1 MNEPAAATPF
11 RRRLRSA
18 PCALALALSFAAAA
32 SAQAATARAPSAH
45 AALAASD
52 APACALA
59 AAPPAEFAMRI
70 PFETIDGRIYVQAKV
85 NGRGPFRFAVDTGA
99 SGMARADSSL
109 VAALGLRTGTPTTN
123 SDGVNTSEI
132 ATTTFDSLDV
142 GGLVRRDMEVPTRD
156 YASRAKP
163 GAAFSGIVAREF
175 FADGLLVIDYPR
187 RTLSFSRKLALSPA
201 APGSLAYERAFR
213 VPIAIGELQVE
224 GNLDTGANVA
234 FVLPQALFDRVGGT
248 APRDAGGGQ
257 LANTRIDTQSSIVAG
272 PFRIGD
278 ATLRDVEV
286 RISDRYP
293 ELLVGAGA
301 LQDSVVLIDQRSQAV
316 AVCPE

>member
-1 MNEPAAATPF
+1 MSADTPSTLLHTPLHALHLELGARMVPFAGYAMPVQYPAGVMAEHRQCRHEAALF
-11 RRRLRSA
+11 DVSHMGQILLRGDG
-18 PCALALALSFAAAA
+18 AAAA
-32 SAQAATARAPSAH
+32 
-45 AALAASD
+45 L
-52 APACALA
+52 
-59 AAPPAEFAMRI
+59 E
-70 PFETIDGRIYVQAKV
+70 
-85 NGRGPFRFAVDTGA
+85 
-99 SGMARADSSL
+99 SL
-109 VAALGLRTGTPTTN
+109 VPVDVVDLGMDRQRYGFFTN
-123 SDGVNTSEI
+123 
-132 ATTTFDSLDV
+132 AR
-142 GGLVRRDMEVPTRD
+142 GGLLDDLMITRRE
-156 YASRAKP
+156 
-163 GAAFSGIVAREF
+163 
-175 FADGLLVIDYPR
+175 DGLLVIDYPR
-187 RTLSFSRKLALSPA
+187 RTLSFSRTLALSPS
-201 APGSLAYERAFR
+201 APGALPYERAFR
-213 VPIAIGELQVE
+213 VPVAIGDLQVE

-234 FVLPQALFDRVGGT
+234 FVLPQALFDRVGGK